1 MANKT
6 NPLTNT
12 EVKNAKAKSKEYNLA
27 DGRGLALR
35 IKPNGSKLWLFNYQ
49 RPFTKKRANMG
60 LGIYPDVSLA
70 DARTKRNNA
79 RELLAKDLDP
89 QEHRQSHALGMKQEA
104 ENTFRTIA
112 NQWLAVKSASVTK
125 NYHTDITRSLEL
137 HLFPELATIPINK
150 LTAPRVISV
159 LKPIEAKGSLETV
172 RRLCQRINEIM
183 VFSVNTGILE
193 TNQLAGIIKAFQA
206 PEKKNLPT
214 LTPSQLPQLI
224 VRISNASI
232 KRTTRSLLE
241 WQLHTMVRP
250 SEAAGAKW
258 SEIDTKKKL
267 WTIPAERM
275 KKKRIH
281 IVPLT
286 DQTIALLEALKP
298 YSGHRDYIFPS
309 DRDPKK
315 PTNPQT
321 ANMAIKRMGYGG
333 QLVAHGLRSI
343 ASTTLNEQGFD
354 PDVIEAALAHTD
366 SNEVRRAYNRSDYID
381 KRRVLMENWSKHIEM
396 AAIGNL
402 GIAAASNVVTGKF
415 I

>member
-1 MANKT
+1 
-6 NPLTNT
+6 
-12 EVKNAKAKSKEYNLA
+12 
-27 DGRGLALR
+27 
-35 IKPNGSKLWLFNYQ
+35 
-49 RPFTKKRANMG
+49 
-60 LGIYPDVSLA
+60 
-70 DARTKRNNA
+70 
-79 RELLAKDLDP
+79 
-89 QEHRQSHALGMKQEA
+89 
-104 ENTFRTIA
+104 
-112 NQWLAVKSASVTK
+112 
-125 NYHTDITRSLEL
+125 
-137 HLFPELATIPINK
+137 
-150 LTAPRVISV
+150 
-159 LKPIEAKGSLETV
+159 
-172 RRLCQRINEIM
+172 
-183 VFSVNTGILE
+183 E

-214 LTPSQLPQLI
+214 LTPSQLHQLI

-366 SNEVRRAYNRSDYID
+366 SNEVRRAYNRSDYLD

-415 I
+415 S